1 MQQKAPALGESN
13 MQRPRP
19 IHGIRK
25 FVRRSP
31 ISEVVREATSGGI
44 VFRHNPKNEQV
55 EFLLIQ
61 DAKGRWTLPKG
72 HVEPDEPAEETAAR
86 EIYEETGLDANLSI
100 LMWLG
105 KVSFNYRRES
115 SLVLMS
121 MQIFLMRAHGGTN
134 KLQPEDWIMSAAWV
148 PAQEAIDK
156 IQYEDI
162 AKLMLVALQ
171 KIRRKSL

>member
-1 MQQKAPALGESN
+1 

-19 IHGIRK
+19 IYGFRK
-25 FVRRSP
+25 FVNKRTP
-31 ISEVVREATSGGI
+31 AINEVVREATSGGI
-44 VFRHNPKNEQV
+44 VFRRNTKTQQI

-61 DAKGRWTLPKG
+61 DAKSRWTIPKG
-72 HVEPDEPAEETAAR
+72 HVEPDESAEETAAR

-100 LMWLG
+100 LLWLG
-105 KVSFNYRRES
+105 KVSFRYRREQ
-115 SLVLMS
+115 SLVLMV
-121 MQIFLMRAHGGTN
+121 MQIFLMRAHGGSDM
-134 KLQPEDWIMSAAWV
+134 LQPEDWIERAAWI

-171 KIRRKSL
+171 KIRRQSL